1 MTPDE
6 RDIIGQF
13 VTRVSGTQVAT
24 FAGGS
29 VPATRPALP
38 PVDPEA
44 DRFLAELF
52 SRFPEARYRITQTAF
67 VHEAALAEAQ
77 TRIQALQAE
86 LAQLRQ
92 ALNTQAAQ
100 PRSGG
105 FFGGLFGGGQRTPA
119 PGYPQAYPPQA
130 YPPQA
135 YPPQAYPPQAYPT
148 AYPPS
153 YQPGMFSGGSGFLG
167 SALTTAAGV
176 AGGVLAA
183 DAISSMFHH
192 NTGFG
197 GGLPGGSPW
206 GGGTTI
212 NETVYNN
219 APADPWA
226 GAGTSGDPGWATDTS
241 SDSSANDGGGDWSG
255 GGDDGGG
262 SDDFV

>member
-13 VTRVSGTQVAT
+13 VTRVSGAQGAG

-44 DRFLAELF
+44 DRFLSELF
-52 SRFPEARYRITQTAF
+52 TRFPEARYRITQTAF

-105 FFGGLFGGGQRTPA
+105 FFGGLFGGGQRPPA
-119 PGYPQAYPPQA
+119 PGY
-130 YPPQA
+130 
-135 YPPQAYPPQAYPT
+135 PQAYPPQAYPT

-197 GGLPGGSPW
+197 GGLPGASPW

-212 NETVYNN
+212 NETVYNNNN

-241 SDSSANDGGGDWSG
+241 ADTSANDGANDGANHGGADWSG